1 MKLCI
6 LLIFLVW
13 VLLIAAMLGYDVI
26 KIVRFLDQKE
36 REEKQK

>member
-13 VLLIAAMLGYDVI
+13 VLLIAAMLGYAVI

-36 REEKQK
+36 REDD